1 MAKITKDYGLTK
13 PEDTDFYDILN
24 QNSNMDIIDEALK
37 SIEDSKEPLSLKG
50 SITVDNTSWVS
61 GSYGGEMSCRKQVP
75 IAGVTSGD
83 TVGFYPTL
91 ATKQI
96 VQDANVSHL
105 ESYDG
110 GVYLYS
116 ETVPARSI
124 IFDYRVIRG

>member
-1 MAKITKDYGLTK
+1 MSKNTKNYGLTK
-13 PEDTDFYDILN
+13 PEDTDFYDISD
-24 QNSNMDIIDEALK
+24 QNGNMDIIDEALK

-61 GSYGGEMSCRKQVP
+61 GSYGSEMAYRKQVP
-75 IAGVTSGD
+75 IAGVTDTD
-83 TVGFYPTL
+83 TVGFYPIL
-91 ATKQI
+91 ATKQT

-116 ETVPARSI
+116 ETVPTSSI

>member
-1 MAKITKDYGLTK
+1 MAKYTNTLNLKK
-13 PEDTDFYDILN
+13 PDLEDFFDVSD
-24 QNSNMDIIDEALK
+24 QNGNMDIIDEALK

-50 SITVDNTSWVS
+50 SIAVDNTSWVS
-61 GSYGGEMSCRKQVP
+61 GSYSSEMAYRKQVP
-75 IAGVTSGD
+75 IAGVTDTD

-96 VQDANVSHL
+96 VQDANVGHL

-116 ETVPARSI
+116 ETVPTSSI